1 MNPLD
6 PKAQPEEDEP
16 TMKATKAI
24 RAYLADAGRKGG
36 SSPKNF
42 SKAELAKRRKRALA
56 MVKARVKAKK
66 KSHV

>member
-6 PKAQPEEDEP
+6 RLAQPEDDDP

-36 SSPKNF
+36 SRPKNF

-56 MVKARVKAKK
+56 MVKARVKAAKR
-66 KSHV
+66 KSR